1 MECFFIQFQWGFF
14 FCSSTTTYSSSWSS
28 WPGWSDWS
36 SWSDWSYRSY
46 RSLPLPT
53 QFLLLTT
60 PEMPCTTKNGVWFCS
75 VSFSFLISFWL
86 HNQPSSVSVFLI
98 SVGSF
103 LWVTPIHSKRK
114 KKKGKLIIIIIIIII
129 TADTWNT
136 DKPDGYGILEIY
148 LKKLKKRR
156 SEFTFLDDFVSLF
169 HSFSSPVSPESIRSI
184 DRDYQ
189 GHFRSSCSTLS

>member
-114 KKKGKLIIIIIIIII
+114 KKKRQINNNNNNNNNNCRHLKHWQ
-129 TADTWNT
+129 TWWVWNT
-136 DKPDGYGILEIY
+136 RNL
-148 LKKLKKRR
+148 LKKIEKTEKRIYIPWR
-156 SEFTFLDDFVSLF
+156 FCV
-169 HSFSSPVSPESIRSI
+169 SFSLV
-184 DRDYQ
+184 
-189 GHFRSSCSTLS
+189 FFSCFSRVD